1 MGHISGNFQNSII
14 CRQNNAN
21 LLPSIDSHLRNR
33 TIFKWPA
40 FYESKFKNVLSYLQI
55 EKKMHK
61 MCPKCQIIE
70 TIFFSTNLNA

>member
-33 TIFKWPA
+33 TIFKWHA

-55 EKKMHK
+55 EKKCK
-61 MCPKCQIIE
+61 KVV
-70 TIFFSTNLNA
+70 LNVKLLKQYFLVLI